1 MVNSNIPVTR
11 FRSAA
16 KLGWAASAFVAACLI
31 GQGSAQAATAP
42 ATAPLVSAYGSVDIQ
57 KVLTAYNKRT
67 SANDDLKAQAD
78 QYLAAFNIQK
88 ADNMLSE
95 TDQNSL
101 SALLLKPTRT
111 PADEAQITALQTR
124 SQADAS
130 ELTALQQ
137 KPNLTPADTARLAA
151 LTKEQQAGTQAL
163 TDANTNYSQMIDQKN
178 QQESDAL
185 LVQIKAAVASVAQSK
200 GLAIVFDSSVAIYA
214 GNDVTQLV
222 IDRLNAAK

>member
-1 MVNSNIPVTR
+1 MFKSNTSTSRYP
-11 FRSAA
+11 SAL
-16 KLGWAASAFVAACLI
+16 KLAGAATMLAACLL
-31 GQGSAQAATAP
+31 GQGAAHAATAP
-42 ATAPLVSAYGSVDIQ
+42 APALLSSAVGSVDLQ
-57 KVLTAYNKRT
+57 KVLTGYNKRE

-78 QYLAAFNIQK
+78 QYLAAFNLQK

-95 TDQNSL
+95 TDQQSL

-137 KPNLTPADTARLAA
+137 KPNLTAIDTARLAA
-151 LTKEQQAGTQAL
+151 LTKEQQAGAQAL
-163 TDANTNYSQMIDQKN
+163 QDINTNYSQLIDQKN

-185 LVQIKAAVASVAQSK
+185 LVLIKSAVAAVAQSK
-200 GLAIVFDSSVAIYA
+200 GLAVVFDSSVAIYA

-222 IDRLNAAK
+222 LDRLNATK

>member
-1 MVNSNIPVTR
+1 M
-11 FRSAA
+11 A
-16 KLGWAASAFVAACLI
+16 
-31 GQGSAQAATAP
+31 AP
-42 ATAPLVSAYGSVDIQ
+42 APAPLVSAYGSVDIQ

-88 ADNMLSE
+88 ADSMLSE

-137 KPNLTPADTARLAA
+137 KPNLTPIDTARLAA
-151 LTKEQQAGTQAL
+151 LTKEQQAGAQAL
-163 TDANTNYSQMIDQKN
+163 QDANTNYSQLIDQKN